1 MEFQPF
7 KLIQKNI
14 LSETHSFKINSWIS
28 LILIHERFQYFFQNL
43 TLNLD
48 RILIIINFFF
58 Q

>member
-1 MEFQPF
+1 MKFQPF

-14 LSETHSFKINSWIS
+14 LSETHFFKINSLLS

-43 TLNLD
+43 TLNLN